1 MSAPAFSTLAVALR
15 ASANGFCGAAA
26 LALALLAGCAAPGT
40 ELPAVVEPRTASDQ
54 TDNDRRARVRLEL
67 ASAYFGRGQLETALD
82 EVKLALLV
90 RPDMAEGYNLRG
102 LIYGSLGQDQLA
114 DESFRRALQLNP
126 RDADAMHNYAWF
138 MCQQKRYAD
147 GDNLFRQALAQPHYR
162 DNLRSLLAQGVCQAR
177 AGNTEEAERI
187 LTRAYEGDPS
197 NPNVA
202 FNLAEVLYQRGELER
217 ARFYVRRINQQAGQS
232 NAQTLWLAVKI
243 ERRLGNA
250 GGVDDYGRQLRNRFP
265 QAPQTLALERG
276 RFDD

>member
-1 MSAPAFSTLAVALR
+1 MSPASAPAAVRVFAG
-15 ASANGFCGAAA
+15 GFCAAA
-26 LALALLAGCAAPGT
+26 VLLVLLAGCAAPGT
-40 ELPAVVEPRTASDQ
+40 ELPAAVEPRTASDQ

-67 ASAYFGRGQLETALD
+67 ASAYFSRGQLETALD

-102 LIYGSLGQDQLA
+102 LIYGSMGQDQLA

-147 GDNLFRQALAQPHYR
+147 GDQLFRQALAQPQYR

-177 AGNTEEAERI
+177 AGNTDEAERT